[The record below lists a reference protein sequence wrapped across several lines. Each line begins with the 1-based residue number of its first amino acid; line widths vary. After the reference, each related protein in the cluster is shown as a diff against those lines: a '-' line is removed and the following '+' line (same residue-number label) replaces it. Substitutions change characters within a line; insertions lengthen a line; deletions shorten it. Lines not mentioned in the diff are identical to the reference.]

1 MNYYKLWSMS
11 TFFGPFKIRSNMN
24 YANLDRYGNNP
35 FLTRYSQQYVE
46 GIIGKMHFMLKF
58 VQQSRQ
64 QLSRFI
70 ENNFDKL
77 KEETHSQSLFMKY
90 IYDAKEGKF
99 EKIND
104 IIVFTKNK

>member
-64 QLSRFI
+64 RLSIFI
-70 ENNFDKL
+70 EENFDKL
-77 KEETHSQSLFMKY
+77 KEETHSQSLFIKY
-90 IYDAKEGKF
+90 IYDAKGRF
-99 EKIND
+99 EKIGD
-104 IIVFTKNK
+104 RIVFTKDK